1 MTPIQA
7 LLRLLKPKVKA
18 PTNNPEFEKAEWAFQ
33 FNNDE
38 PVLLANAEKDQN
50 KLVIK
55 IGIKENSVL
64 TFKDGKGN
72 EFKIFAR
79 ERIDNFTF
87 GQKTI

>member
-1 MTPIQA
+1 MIKEI
-7 LLRLLKPKVKA
+7 LNLFKPKVKL
-18 PTNNPEFEKAEWAFQ
+18 PTNNPEFKKAEWAFQ

-55 IGIKENSVL
+55 IGIKESSIL

>member
-1 MTPIQA
+1 MIKEI
-7 LLRLLKPKVKA
+7 LNLFKPKKQV
-18 PTNNPEFEKAEWAFQ
+18 TTDNPEFKNVEWAFQ